1 MSAVP
6 QVPYH
11 LANGLL
17 AQGKAMRIIAGELKN
32 RVIHCRGKNQ
42 ETASEMVR
50 EALFNILGGAII
62 DSRFADLFAGSGSVG
77 LEALSRGVGRVTFIE
92 KRKLAVGDI
101 KRTLSQISI
110 GLDRARVWEDDVYR
124 LGQNPSDWA
133 EWDIAFLDP
142 PHKVGDNFLN
152 TLVSRGVL
160 VPGTLV
166 VVLRPVDNPP
176 SLNSGAFRLLEE
188 RRYGR
193 SALFFYS

>member
-1 MSAVP
+1 
-6 QVPYH
+6 
-11 LANGLL
+11 
-17 AQGKAMRIIAGELKN
+17 MRIIAGELKN
-32 RVIHCRGKNQ
+32 QVIQCRGKNQ

-50 EALFNILGGAII
+50 EALFNILGGAVI

-77 LEALSRGVGRVTFIE
+77 LEALSRGASRVTFVE
-92 KRKLAVGDI
+92 KRKPAAGDI
-101 KRTLSQISI
+101 KRTLTQLSI
-110 GLDRARVWEDDVYR
+110 GPDRARVWDGDVFH

-142 PHKVGDNFLN
+142 PRKVGDNFLN
-152 TLVSRGVL
+152 MLVSRGVL

-166 VVLRPVDNPP
+166 VVLRPVDYPP
-176 SLNSGAFRLLEE
+176 SLHSGAFRLLEE

>member
-1 MSAVP
+1 
-6 QVPYH
+6 
-11 LANGLL
+11 
-17 AQGKAMRIIAGELKN
+17 MRIIAGQFKN
-32 RVIHCRGKNQ
+32 RVITAPQGKKN
-42 ETASEMVR
+42 AAISEMVR
-50 EALFNILGGAII
+50 ESLFNILGSAVI
-62 DSRFADLFAGSGSVG
+62 DARFADLFAGSGSVG
-77 LEALSRGVGRVTFIE
+77 LEALSRGASRVTFVE
-92 KRKLAVGDI
+92 KKKRAADDIRNSLAQWNVD
-101 KRTLSQISI
+101 
-110 GLDRARVWEDDVYR
+110 LDRARVWNNDIFQ
-124 LGQNPSDWA
+124 LGQNPNEWA